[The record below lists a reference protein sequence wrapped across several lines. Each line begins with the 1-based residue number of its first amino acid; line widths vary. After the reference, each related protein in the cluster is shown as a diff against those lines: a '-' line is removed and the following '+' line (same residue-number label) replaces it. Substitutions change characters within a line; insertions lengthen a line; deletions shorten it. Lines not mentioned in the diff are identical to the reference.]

1 MNHFFPLLTAATAL
15 LLSAAQGSAQDITE
29 ISRET
34 QNLKSDR
41 FWICTIGD
49 SKAAMTA
56 IRLESITSVSKHTY
70 NIGTQTIREVTID
83 TTGNNSVRIYCLNT
97 NQQANRYAERAK
109 NARQLLDGKT
119 GGAANYPSKKFPEG
133 TYSHNIEFQVD
144 SVDDLEKIYNSVMKA
159 VISNKGCNFKLK

>member
-1 MNHFFPLLTAATAL
+1 MNHFFSLLTATAAL
-15 LLSAAQGSAQDITE
+15 LFTATHGSAQDITE

-56 IRLESITSVSKHTY
+56 IRLDSITSVSKHTY
-70 NIGTQTIREVTID
+70 NIGAQTIREVTID
-83 TTGNNSVRIYCLNT
+83 TTGNNSVRIYCLNA

-109 NARQLLDGKT
+109 NARQMLDSKT
-119 GGAANYPSKKFPEG
+119 GAAANYPSKKFPEG